1 MMKRRDFITLL
12 GGAVAVWPLAAGAQP
27 AERVRRVGILMG
39 TASDDPDAQANIAA
53 LHQGL
58 QEAGWVIGRNLRVD
72 VRWSAG
78 ESARLRELAAELVAL
93 APDAIVAGVGPTV
106 PALLQATRTIP
117 LVFLH
122 VVDPVGA
129 GFVKSLARPSGNV
142 TGFMLFEYGLAGKWL
157 DLLKEVAPQLAR
169 VAVIREQ
176 LAGGVGAVGIGQW
189 AVIQAFASPMGV
201 ELTSIDLPGGEW
213 EQEVAAFARGPTD
226 GLIVGVSVV
235 AAVRRQR
242 IVQLAAQHRLPAV
255 YFNRSFVEAG
265 GLISYGPRAID
276 NYRRS
281 ASYVD
286 RILKG
291 AKPAELPVQAPTRYE
306 LVINLKTAK
315 ALGLEIP
322 PTVLARADEV
332 IE

>member
-1 MMKRRDFITLL
+1 
-12 GGAVAVWPLAAGAQP
+12 
-27 AERVRRVGILMG
+27 MG

-201 ELTSIDLPGGEW
+201 ELTPINLPGGEW

-226 GLIVGVSVV
+226 GLIVVVSVV
-235 AAVRRQR
+235 AAVQRQR
-242 IVQLAAQHRLPAV
+242 IIQLAAQHRLPAV

-265 GLISYGPRAID
+265 GLISYGPRAVD
-276 NYRRS
+276 NYRR
-281 ASYVD
+281 AAGYVD

-291 AKPAELPVQAPTRYE
+291 TKPADLPVQAPTKYE
-306 LVINLKTAK
+306 LAINLKTAK
-315 ALGLEIP
+315 PLGLEVP
-322 PTVLARADEV
+322 PSLLARADEV

>member
-1 MMKRRDFITLL
+1 
-12 GGAVAVWPLAAGAQP
+12 
-27 AERVRRVGILMG
+27 
-39 TASDDPDAQANIAA
+39 
-53 LHQGL
+53 
-58 QEAGWVIGRNLRVD
+58 
-72 VRWSAG
+72 
-78 ESARLRELAAELVAL
+78 
-93 APDAIVAGVGPTV
+93 
-106 PALLQATRTIP
+106 
-117 LVFLH
+117 
-122 VVDPVGA
+122 VGA
-129 GFVKSLARPSGNV
+129 GFVKSLARPGGNI

-176 LAGGVGAVGIGQW
+176 LAGGVASVGVGQW

-201 ELTSIDLPGGEW
+201 ELTPINLPGGEW
-213 EQEVAAFARGPTD
+213 GQEVAAFARAPTD
-226 GLIVGVSVV
+226 GLIVVVSVF
-235 AAVRRQR
+235 AAVQRRR

-255 YFNRSFVEAG
+255 YFNRSFAEAG
-265 GLISYGPRAID
+265 GLISYGPRVID
-276 NYRRS
+276 NYRRT

-291 AKPAELPVQAPTRYE
+291 AKPADLPVQAPTKYE

-322 PTVLARADEV
+322 SSVLARADEV

>member
-1 MMKRRDFITLL
+1 
-12 GGAVAVWPLAAGAQP
+12 
-27 AERVRRVGILMG
+27 MG

>member
-1 MMKRRDFITLL
+1 VRRREFITLL
-12 GGAVAVWPLAAGAQP
+12 GGAAAWPLVARAQP
-27 AERVRRVGILMG
+27 AERIRRVGVLMG
-39 TASDDPDAQANIAA
+39 AASDDPDAQANIAA

-78 ESARLRELAAELVAL
+78 DSARLRELAAELVAL
-93 APDAIVAGVGPTV
+93 GPDVIVAGIGPTT
-106 PALLQATRTIP
+106 PILLQATRTIP
-117 LVFLH
+117 IVFLH

-129 GFVKSLARPSGNV
+129 GFVKSMAQPGGNI
-142 TGFMLFEYGLAGKWL
+142 TGFMLFEYGLASKWL

-169 VAVIREQ
+169 VAVIREGF
-176 LAGGVGAVGIGQW
+176 GGAVGTVGIGQW

-201 ELTSIDLPGGEW
+201 ELTPINLPAREW
-213 EQEVAAFARGPTD
+213 EQELGDFARGPTD
-226 GLIVGVSVV
+226 GLIVVVSVV
-235 AAVRRQR
+235 AVVHRAR
-242 IVQLAAQHRLPAV
+242 IVHLAAQHRLPAV

-265 GLISYGPRAID
+265 GLISYGPRVID
-276 NYRRS
+276 NYRRT

-291 AKPAELPVQAPTRYE
+291 AKPAELPVQAPTSYE

-315 ALGLEIP
+315 ALGLEVA
-322 PTVLARADEV
+322 PTLLARADEV

>member
-1 MMKRRDFITLL
+1 MSARRDFITLL
-12 GGAVAVWPLAAGAQP
+12 GGAAAWPLIARAQGGQ
-27 AERVRRVGILMG
+27 ARRVGVLMG
-39 TASDDPDAQANIAA
+39 AAADDPDAQANIAA

-58 QEAGWVIGRNLRVD
+58 QEAGWVIGSNLRVD

-78 ESARLRELAAELVAL
+78 DSARLRELAAELVAL
-93 APDAIVAGVGPTV
+93 GPDAIVAGIGPTT

-129 GFVKSLARPSGNV
+129 GFVKSLARPGGNIS
-142 TGFMLFEYGLAGKWL
+142 GFMLFEYGLAGKWL

-176 LAGGVGAVGIGQW
+176 LGAAVGTVGIGQW

-201 ELTSIDLPGGEW
+201 ELTPINLPGGEW

-226 GLIVGVSVV
+226 GLIVVVSVV
-235 AAVRRQR
+235 AAVQRQR
-242 IVQLAAQHRLPAV
+242 IIQLAAQHRLPAV

-265 GLISYGPRAID
+265 GLISYGPRAVD
-276 NYRRS
+276 NYRR
-281 ASYVD
+281 AAGYVD

-291 AKPAELPVQAPTRYE
+291 TKPADLPVQAPTKYE
-306 LVINLKTAK
+306 LAINLKTAK
-315 ALGLEIP
+315 ALGFEVPHTL
-322 PTVLARADEV
+322 LARADEV

>member
-1 MMKRRDFITLL
+1 MIRRREFIALL
-12 GGAVAVWPLAAGAQP
+12 GGAAAAWPLVARAQQGGQ
-27 AERVRRVGILMG
+27 ARRVGVLMG
-39 TASDDPDAQANIAA
+39 AAADDPDAQANIAA

-58 QEAGWVIGRNLRVD
+58 QEAGWVIGSNLRVD

-78 ESARLRELAAELVAL
+78 DSARLRELAAELVAL
-93 APDAIVAGVGPTV
+93 GPDAIVAGIGPTT

-129 GFVKSLARPSGNV
+129 GFVKSLARPGGNIS
-142 TGFMLFEYGLAGKWL
+142 GFMLFEYGLAGKWL

-176 LAGGVGAVGIGQW
+176 LGAAVGTVGIGQW

-201 ELTSIDLPGGEW
+201 ELTPINLPGGEW

-226 GLIVGVSVV
+226 GLIVVVSVV
-235 AAVRRQR
+235 AAVQRQR
-242 IVQLAAQHRLPAV
+242 IIQLAAQHRLPAV

-265 GLISYGPRAID
+265 GLISYGPRAVD
-276 NYRRS
+276 NYRR
-281 ASYVD
+281 AAGYVD

-291 AKPAELPVQAPTRYE
+291 TKPADLPVQAPTKYE
-306 LVINLKTAK
+306 LAINLKTAK
-315 ALGLEIP
+315 ALGIEVPHTL
-322 PTVLARADEV
+322 LARADEV

>member
-1 MMKRRDFITLL
+1 MSTRRDFITLL
-12 GGAVAVWPLAAGAQP
+12 GGAAAAWPIAARAQP
-27 AERVRRVGILMG
+27 AERIRRVGVLMG
-39 TASDDPDAQANIAA
+39 AASDDPDAQANIAA

-78 ESARLRELAAELVAL
+78 DSARLRELAAELVAL
-93 APDAIVAGVGPTV
+93 GPDAIVAGIGPTV

-129 GFVKSLARPSGNV
+129 GFVKSLARPGGNI

-176 LAGGVGAVGIGQW
+176 LAGGVGSVGVGQW

-201 ELTSIDLPGGEW
+201 ELTPINLPGGEW
-213 EQEVAAFARGPTD
+213 EQEVAAFARAPTD
-226 GLIVGVSVV
+226 GLIVVVSVF
-235 AAVRRQR
+235 AAVQRRR

-255 YFNRSFVEAG
+255 YFNRSFAEAG
-265 GLISYGPRAID
+265 GLISYGPRVID
-276 NYRRS
+276 NYRRT

-291 AKPAELPVQAPTRYE
+291 AKPADLPVQAPTKYE

-322 PTVLARADEV
+322 SSVLARADEV

>member
-1 MMKRRDFITLL
+1 MIRREFITLL
-12 GGAVAVWPLAAGAQP
+12 GGAAVAWPVAARAQQ
-27 AERVRRVGILMG
+27 AERMRRVGILMG
-39 TASDDPDAQANIAA
+39 AAADDPDAQANIAA

-78 ESARLRELAAELVAL
+78 DSARLRELGAELVAL
-93 APDAIVAGVGPTV
+93 GPDAIVAGIGPTV
-106 PALLQATRTIP
+106 PVLLQATRTIP

-129 GFVKSLARPSGNV
+129 GFVKSLGRPGGNI

-157 DLLKEVAPQLAR
+157 DLIKEVAPQLAR

-176 LAGGVGAVGIGQW
+176 LAGGVGPVGIGQW

-201 ELTSIDLPGGEW
+201 ELTPINLPGGEW
-213 EQEVAAFARGPTD
+213 EQEVAAFARGPAD
-226 GLIVGVSVV
+226 GLIVVVSV
-235 AAVRRQR
+235 AAATQRQR

-255 YFNRSFVEAG
+255 YFNRLFVEAG

-276 NYRRS
+276 NYRRG
-281 ASYVD
+281 AGYVD

-291 AKPAELPVQAPTRYE
+291 AKPAELPVQAPTKYE

-315 ALGLEIP
+315 ALGLDVP
-322 PTVLARADEV
+322 PTLLARADEV

>member
-1 MMKRRDFITLL
+1 MRRREFITLL
-12 GGAVAVWPLAAGAQP
+12 GGAAAWPLVARAQP
-27 AERVRRVGILMG
+27 AERIRRVGVLMG
-39 TASDDPDAQANIAA
+39 AASDDPDAQANIAA

-78 ESARLRELAAELVAL
+78 DSARLRELAAELVAL
-93 APDAIVAGVGPTV
+93 GPDAIVAGIGPTV

-129 GFVKSLARPSGNV
+129 GFVKSLARPGGNI

-176 LAGGVGAVGIGQW
+176 LAGGVGSVGVGQW

-201 ELTSIDLPGGEW
+201 ELTPINLPGGEW

-226 GLIVGVSVV
+226 GLIVVVSVF
-235 AAVRRQR
+235 AAVQRRR

-255 YFNRSFVEAG
+255 YFNRSFAEAG
-265 GLISYGPRAID
+265 GLISYGPRVID
-276 NYRRS
+276 NYRRT

-291 AKPAELPVQAPTRYE
+291 AKPADLPVQAPTKYE

-322 PTVLARADEV
+322 SSVLARADEV

>member
-1 MMKRRDFITLL
+1 M
-12 GGAVAVWPLAAGAQP
+12 GAAA
-27 AERVRRVGILMG
+27 
-39 TASDDPDAQANIAA
+39 DDPDAQANIAA

-58 QEAGWVIGRNLRVD
+58 QEAGWVIGSNLRVD

-78 ESARLRELAAELVAL
+78 DSARLRELAAELVAL
-93 APDAIVAGVGPTV
+93 GPDAIVAGIGPTT

-129 GFVKSLARPSGNV
+129 GFVKSLARPGGNIS
-142 TGFMLFEYGLAGKWL
+142 GFMLFEYGLAGKWL
-157 DLLKEVAPQLAR
+157 DLLKEVAQQLAR

-176 LAGGVGAVGIGQW
+176 LGAAVGTVGIGQW

-201 ELTSIDLPGGEW
+201 ELTPINLPGGEW

-226 GLIVGVSVV
+226 GLIVVVSVV
-235 AAVRRQR
+235 AAVQRQR
-242 IVQLAAQHRLPAV
+242 IIQLAAQHRLPAV

-265 GLISYGPRAID
+265 GLISYGPRAVD
-276 NYRRS
+276 NYRR
-281 ASYVD
+281 AAGYVD

-291 AKPAELPVQAPTRYE
+291 TKPADLPVQAPTKYE
-306 LVINLKTAK
+306 LAVNLKTAK
-315 ALGLEIP
+315 ALGIEVPHTL
-322 PTVLARADEV
+322 LARADEV